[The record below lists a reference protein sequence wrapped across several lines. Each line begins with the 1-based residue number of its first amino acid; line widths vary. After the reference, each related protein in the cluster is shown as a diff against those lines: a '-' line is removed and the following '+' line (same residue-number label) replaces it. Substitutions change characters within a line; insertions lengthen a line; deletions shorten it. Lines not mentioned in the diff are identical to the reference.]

1 MSAREKEITL
11 DAFINLV
18 SFLMRLKRGT
28 GGLVKELKGD
38 KSPGL
43 GKKKKVQAW
52 AVELGRQMAFL
63 GRQLW

>member
-18 SFLMRLKRGT
+18 SFLMRLKCGT

-43 GKKKKVQAW
+43 GKKKKKSRP
-52 AVELGRQMAFL
+52 G
-63 GRQLW
+63 LWS